1 MNKISKFLTLVILIV
16 VVLLFGI
23 YQYRTF
29 IQTEIYQENSE
40 HLLATYEQVSRTF
53 TLFTQR
59 NWNVLADWDEYLQ
72 YISDSEN
79 TETAWHDFADRKNN
93 WQYSDFYMFNEHCD
107 FLTASNRK
115 GTADSIRNCFQ
126 EMYSSGCPTIS
137 DYTASSGKHKVVFA
151 IPLSNP
157 FCLDNITYTGVAVSY
172 DVTTVEDM
180 ISNNVYGDKSSCY
193 LVNAKGHVI
202 LSLESQSEFLSEQD
216 NLFTFLKSNAV
227 FSENTNDAVEHDLQK
242 VVEGRAKFNSQGTS
256 YYMVYQ
262 PVGLNDWSILGIV
275 QTAAVNSPDEKIM
288 HVTIAAITV
297 LAACL
302 LLLLLRLSSLNAEYK
317 LKHQE
322 LLHQALKAQKEQT
335 DQLFYGMTCI
345 VDRYIVVDLLKN
357 RYEYHEY
364 SSNSLYPE
372 TGSYQNLLDT
382 VARNYIVL
390 SDTENIKISHLLNK
404 EYLQKVLHKGNGI
417 MKIEYSKRTEN
428 IYKLMNVVAVEWDE
442 SGIPL
447 KVMMISQDIGKRH
460 ELENLANTDGLTG
473 LFNERYF
480 SSVLH
485 RKEKK
490 KLPFV
495 LYYLDLDHF
504 KPVNDTY
511 GHDMGDKLL
520 KAVAERLLKCIRSN
534 DFAFRIGG
542 DEFALIISAEMEDS
556 LCMQTKMRIIQSL
569 LRPYEIDGK
578 TLHIGASCGYA
589 VYPLE
594 TEDTGKIRI
603 LADQRMYAEK
613 KKIIKKPQGL
623 SPKILLQMTECKR
636 GAVGKCNFSS
646 RQPLL
651 HYLLMHHSEHQ
662 RSSMT
667 FFYSHTSVCL
677 PGEWPP

>member
-1 MNKISKFLTLVILIV
+1 MSKICKFLTLIILIV
-16 VVLLFGI
+16 AVLLFGI

-40 HLLATYEQVSRTF
+40 HLLATYEQVNRTF

-59 NWNVLADWDEYLQ
+59 NWNVLSDWDEYLQ
-72 YISDSEN
+72 CISDSEN
-79 TETAWHDFADRKNN
+79 TETVWHDFADRKNN

-107 FLTASNRK
+107 FLTANNRK

-126 EMYSSGCPTIS
+126 EMYSSECPTIS
-137 DYTASSGKHKVVFA
+137 DYIASSGKHKVVFA
-151 IPLSNP
+151 IPLSHP
-157 FCLDNITYTGVAVSY
+157 FCLNNITYTGVAVSY

-202 LSLESQSEFLSEQD
+202 LSLESQSEFLSEHE
-216 NLFTFLKSNAV
+216 NLFTFLKDNAV
-227 FSENTNDAVEHDLQK
+227 FSENTYDAVEHDLQK
-242 VVEGRAKFNSQGTS
+242 VVKGRAKFNSQGIS

-297 LAACL
+297 LATCL

-345 VDRYIVVDLLKN
+345 VDRYTVVDLLKD

-364 SSNSLYPE
+364 SNSNNLYPE

-382 VARNYIVL
+382 AARNYIVL

-428 IYKLMNVVAVEWDE
+428 IYKIMNVVAVEWDE
-442 SGIPL
+442 AGIPQ

-485 RKEKK
+485 RKEQK

-542 DEFALIISAEMEDS
+542 DEFALIISAEMDDS
-556 LCMQTKMRIIQSL
+556 LCMQTKMRIVQSL
-569 LRPYEIDGK
+569 LLPYEIDGK

-613 KKIIKKPQGL
+613 KENHRKAAESQSKDP
-623 SPKILLQMTECKR
+623 SP
-636 GAVGKCNFSS
+636 ND
-646 RQPLL
+646 
-651 HYLLMHHSEHQ
+651 
-662 RSSMT
+662 
-667 FFYSHTSVCL
+667 
-677 PGEWPP
+677 

>member
-1 MNKISKFLTLVILIV
+1 MNKICKFLTLIILIF

-29 IQTEIYQENSE
+29 IQTEIYRENSE
-40 HLLATYEQVSRTF
+40 HLLATYEQVNRTF

-59 NWNVLADWDEYLQ
+59 NWNVLSDWDEYLQ

-172 DVTTVEDM
+172 DVATVESM

-193 LVNAKGHVI
+193 LVNAKGHII

-227 FSENTNDAVEHDLQK
+227 FSENTYDAVEHDLQK
-242 VVEGRAKFNSQGTS
+242 VVKGRAKFNSQGTS

-288 HVTIAAITV
+288 HVTIVAITV
-297 LAACL
+297 LATCL

-345 VDRYIVVDLLKN
+345 VDRYTVVDLLKD

-364 SSNSLYPE
+364 SNSNNLYPE

-382 VARNYIVL
+382 AARNYIVL
-390 SDTENIKISHLLNK
+390 SDTENIKTSHLLNK

-428 IYKLMNVVAVEWDE
+428 IYKIMNVVAVEWDE
-442 SGIPL
+442 AGIPQ

-485 RKEKK
+485 RKEQK

-542 DEFALIISAEMEDS
+542 DEFALIISAEMDDS
-556 LCMQTKMRIIQSL
+556 LCMQTKMRIVQSPL
-569 LRPYEIDGK
+569 LPYEIDGK

-613 KKIIKKPQGL
+613 KENHRKAAESQSKDP
-623 SPKILLQMTECKR
+623 SP
-636 GAVGKCNFSS
+636 ND
-646 RQPLL
+646 
-651 HYLLMHHSEHQ
+651 
-662 RSSMT
+662 
-667 FFYSHTSVCL
+667 
-677 PGEWPP
+677 

>member
-1 MNKISKFLTLVILIV
+1 MSKICKFLTLIILIV
-16 VVLLFGI
+16 AVLLFGI

-40 HLLATYEQVSRTF
+40 HLLATYEQVNRTF

-59 NWNVLADWDEYLQ
+59 NWNVLSDWDEYLQ
-72 YISDSEN
+72 CISDAEN
-79 TETAWHDFADRKNN
+79 TETVWHDFADRKNN

-107 FLTASNRK
+107 FLTANNRK

-126 EMYSSGCPTIS
+126 EMYSSECPTIS

-151 IPLSNP
+151 IPLSHP
-157 FCLDNITYTGVAVSY
+157 FCLNNITYTGVAVSY
-172 DVTTVEDM
+172 DVSTVEDM

-202 LSLESQSEFLSEQD
+202 LSLESQSEFLSGHE
-216 NLFTFLKSNAV
+216 NLFTFLKDNAV
-227 FSENTNDAVEHDLQK
+227 FSENTYDAVEHDLQK
-242 VVEGRAKFNSQGTS
+242 VVKGRAKFNIQGTS

-297 LAACL
+297 LATCL

-345 VDRYIVVDLLKN
+345 VDRYTVVDLLKD

-364 SSNSLYPE
+364 SSNNLYPE

-382 VARNYIVL
+382 AARNYIVL
-390 SDTENIKISHLLNK
+390 SDTENIKMSHLLNK

-428 IYKLMNVVAVEWDE
+428 IYKIMNVVAVEWDE
-442 SGIPL
+442 AGIPQ
-447 KVMMISQDIGKRH
+447 KVMMIAQDIGKRH

-485 RKEKK
+485 RKEQK

-542 DEFALIISAEMEDS
+542 DEFALIISAEMGDS
-556 LCMQTKMRIIQSL
+556 LCMQTKMRIVQSL
-569 LRPYEIDGK
+569 LLPYEIDGK

-613 KKIIKKPQGL
+613 KENHRKAAESQSKDP
-623 SPKILLQMTECKR
+623 SP
-636 GAVGKCNFSS
+636 ND
-646 RQPLL
+646 
-651 HYLLMHHSEHQ
+651 
-662 RSSMT
+662 
-667 FFYSHTSVCL
+667 
-677 PGEWPP
+677 

>member
-1 MNKISKFLTLVILIV
+1 MNKICKFLTLIILIV
-16 VVLLFGI
+16 AVLLFGI

-40 HLLATYEQVSRTF
+40 HLLATYEQVNRTF

-59 NWNVLADWDEYLQ
+59 NWNVLSDWDEYLQ

-79 TETAWHDFADRKNN
+79 TETVWHDFADRKNN
-93 WQYSDFYMFNEHCD
+93 WQYIDFYMFNEHCD
-107 FLTASNRK
+107 FLTANNRK

-126 EMYSSGCPTIS
+126 EMYSFECPTIS

-151 IPLSNP
+151 IPLSHP
-157 FCLDNITYTGVAVSY
+157 FCLNNITYTGVAVSY

-202 LSLESQSEFLSEQD
+202 LSLESQSEFLSEHE
-216 NLFTFLKSNAV
+216 NLFTFLKDNAV
-227 FSENTNDAVEHDLQK
+227 FSENTYDAVEHDLQK
-242 VVEGRAKFNSQGTS
+242 VVKGRAKFNSQGTS

-297 LAACL
+297 LATCL

-345 VDRYIVVDLLKN
+345 VDRYTVVDLLKD

-428 IYKLMNVVAVEWDE
+428 VYKIMNVVAVEWDE
-442 SGIPL
+442 AGIPQ
-447 KVMMISQDIGKRH
+447 KVMMIAQDIGKRH

-485 RKEKK
+485 RKEQK

-534 DFAFRIGG
+534 DLAFRIGG

-556 LCMQTKMRIIQSL
+556 LCMQTKMRIVQSL
-569 LRPYEIDGK
+569 LLPYEIDGK

-613 KKIIKKPQGL
+613 KENHRKAAESQSKDPSQ
-623 SPKILLQMTECKR
+623 
-636 GAVGKCNFSS
+636 ND
-646 RQPLL
+646 
-651 HYLLMHHSEHQ
+651 
-662 RSSMT
+662 
-667 FFYSHTSVCL
+667 
-677 PGEWPP
+677 

>member
-1 MNKISKFLTLVILIV
+1 MSKICKFLTLIILIV
-16 VVLLFGI
+16 AVLLFGI

-40 HLLATYEQVSRTF
+40 HLLATYEQVNRTF

-59 NWNVLADWDEYLQ
+59 NWNVLSDWDEYLQ

-79 TETAWHDFADRKNN
+79 TETVWHDFADRKNN

-107 FLTASNRK
+107 FLTANNRK

-126 EMYSSGCPTIS
+126 EMYSFECPTIS

-151 IPLSNP
+151 IPLSHP
-157 FCLDNITYTGVAVSY
+157 FCLNNITYTGVAVSY

-202 LSLESQSEFLSEQD
+202 LSLESQSEFLSEHE
-216 NLFTFLKSNAV
+216 NLFTFLKDNAV
-227 FSENTNDAVEHDLQK
+227 FSENTYDAVEHDLQK
-242 VVEGRAKFNSQGTS
+242 VVKGRAKFNSQGTS

-297 LAACL
+297 LATCL

-345 VDRYIVVDLLKN
+345 VDRYTVVDLLKD

-428 IYKLMNVVAVEWDE
+428 VYKIMNVVAVEWDE
-442 SGIPL
+442 AGIPQ
-447 KVMMISQDIGKRH
+447 KVMMIAQDIGKRH

-485 RKEKK
+485 RKEQK

-534 DFAFRIGG
+534 DLAFRIGG

-556 LCMQTKMRIIQSL
+556 LCMQTKMRIVQSL
-569 LRPYEIDGK
+569 LLPYEIDGK

-613 KKIIKKPQGL
+613 KENHRKAAESQSKDP
-623 SPKILLQMTECKR
+623 SP
-636 GAVGKCNFSS
+636 ND
-646 RQPLL
+646 
-651 HYLLMHHSEHQ
+651 
-662 RSSMT
+662 
-667 FFYSHTSVCL
+667 
-677 PGEWPP
+677 

>member
-1 MNKISKFLTLVILIV
+1 MSKICKFLTLIILIV
-16 VVLLFGI
+16 AVLLFGI

-40 HLLATYEQVSRTF
+40 HLLATYEQVNRTF

-59 NWNVLADWDEYLQ
+59 NWNVLSDWDEYLQ
-72 YISDSEN
+72 CISDAEN
-79 TETAWHDFADRKNN
+79 TETVWHDFADRKNN

-107 FLTASNRK
+107 FLTANNRK

-126 EMYSSGCPTIS
+126 EMYSSECPTIS

-151 IPLSNP
+151 IPLSHP
-157 FCLDNITYTGVAVSY
+157 FCLNNITYTGVAVSY

-202 LSLESQSEFLSEQD
+202 LSLESQSEFLSGHE
-216 NLFTFLKSNAV
+216 NLFTFLKDNAV
-227 FSENTNDAVEHDLQK
+227 FSENTYDAVEHDLQK
-242 VVEGRAKFNSQGTS
+242 VVKGRAKFNSQGTS

-297 LAACL
+297 LATCL

-345 VDRYIVVDLLKN
+345 VDRYTVVDLLKD

-428 IYKLMNVVAVEWDE
+428 VYKIMNVVAVEWDE
-442 SGIPL
+442 AGIPQ
-447 KVMMISQDIGKRH
+447 KVMMIAQDIGKRH

-485 RKEKK
+485 RKEQK

-542 DEFALIISAEMEDS
+542 DEFALIISAEMGDS
-556 LCMQTKMRIIQSL
+556 LCMQTKMRIVQSL
-569 LRPYEIDGK
+569 LLPYEIDGK

-613 KKIIKKPQGL
+613 KENHRKAAESQSKDP
-623 SPKILLQMTECKR
+623 SP
-636 GAVGKCNFSS
+636 ND
-646 RQPLL
+646 
-651 HYLLMHHSEHQ
+651 
-662 RSSMT
+662 
-667 FFYSHTSVCL
+667 
-677 PGEWPP
+677 

>member
-1 MNKISKFLTLVILIV
+1 MNKICKFLTLIILIV
-16 VVLLFGI
+16 AVLLFGI

-40 HLLATYEQVSRTF
+40 HLLATYEQVNRTF

-59 NWNVLADWDEYLQ
+59 NWNVLSDWDEYLQ

-79 TETAWHDFADRKNN
+79 TETVWHDFADRKNN

-107 FLTASNRK
+107 FLTANNRK

-172 DVTTVEDM
+172 DVATVESM

-193 LVNAKGHVI
+193 LVNAKGHII

-227 FSENTNDAVEHDLQK
+227 FSENTYDAVEHDLQK
-242 VVEGRAKFNSQGTS
+242 VVKGRAKFNSQGTS

-297 LAACL
+297 LATCL

-345 VDRYIVVDLLKN
+345 VDRYTVVDLLKD

-428 IYKLMNVVAVEWDE
+428 VYKIMNVVAVEWDE
-442 SGIPL
+442 AGIPQ

-485 RKEKK
+485 RKEQK

-556 LCMQTKMRIIQSL
+556 LCMQTKMRIVQSL
-569 LRPYEIDGK
+569 LLPYEIDGK

-613 KKIIKKPQGL
+613 KENHRKAAESQSKDP
-623 SPKILLQMTECKR
+623 SP
-636 GAVGKCNFSS
+636 ND
-646 RQPLL
+646 
-651 HYLLMHHSEHQ
+651 
-662 RSSMT
+662 
-667 FFYSHTSVCL
+667 
-677 PGEWPP
+677 

>member
-1 MNKISKFLTLVILIV
+1 MNKICKFLTLIILIV

-40 HLLATYEQVSRTF
+40 HLLATYEQVNRTF

-59 NWNVLADWDEYLQ
+59 NWNVLSDWDEYLQ

-79 TETAWHDFADRKNN
+79 TETVWHDFADRKNN

-107 FLTASNRK
+107 FLTANNRK

-126 EMYSSGCPTIS
+126 EMYSFECPTIS

-151 IPLSNP
+151 IPLSHP
-157 FCLDNITYTGVAVSY
+157 FCLNNITYTGVAVSY

-202 LSLESQSEFLSEQD
+202 LSLESQSEFLSEQE
-216 NLFTFLKSNAV
+216 NLFTFLKDNAI
-227 FSENTNDAVEHDLQK
+227 FSENTYDAVEHDLQK
-242 VVEGRAKFNSQGTS
+242 VVKGRAKFNSQGTS

-297 LAACL
+297 LATCL

-345 VDRYIVVDLLKN
+345 VDRYTVVDLLKD

-428 IYKLMNVVAVEWDE
+428 VYKIMNVVAVEWDE
-442 SGIPL
+442 AGIPQ

-485 RKEKK
+485 RKEQK

-556 LCMQTKMRIIQSL
+556 LCMQTKMRIVQSL
-569 LRPYEIDGK
+569 LLPYEIDGK

-613 KKIIKKPQGL
+613 KENHRKAAESQSKDP
-623 SPKILLQMTECKR
+623 SP
-636 GAVGKCNFSS
+636 ND
-646 RQPLL
+646 
-651 HYLLMHHSEHQ
+651 
-662 RSSMT
+662 
-667 FFYSHTSVCL
+667 
-677 PGEWPP
+677 

>member
-1 MNKISKFLTLVILIV
+1 MNKICKFLTLIILIV
-16 VVLLFGI
+16 AVLLFGI

-40 HLLATYEQVSRTF
+40 HLLATYEQVNRTF

-59 NWNVLADWDEYLQ
+59 NWNVLSDWDEYLQ

-79 TETAWHDFADRKNN
+79 TETVWHDFADRKNN

-107 FLTASNRK
+107 FLTANNRK

-126 EMYSSGCPTIS
+126 EMYSFECPTIS

-151 IPLSNP
+151 IPLSHP
-157 FCLDNITYTGVAVSY
+157 FCLNNITYTGVAVSY

-202 LSLESQSEFLSEQD
+202 LSLESQSEFLSEHE
-216 NLFTFLKSNAV
+216 NLFTFLKDNAV
-227 FSENTNDAVEHDLQK
+227 FSENTYDAVEHDLQK
-242 VVEGRAKFNSQGTS
+242 VVKGRAKFNSQGTS

-297 LAACL
+297 LATCL

-322 LLHQALKAQKEQT
+322 LLHQAQKAQKEQT

-345 VDRYIVVDLLKN
+345 VDRYTVVDLLKD

-364 SSNSLYPE
+364 SSNNLYPE

-382 VARNYIVL
+382 AARNYIVL
-390 SDTENIKISHLLNK
+390 SDTENIKMSHLLNK

-428 IYKLMNVVAVEWDE
+428 VYKIMNVVAVEWDE
-442 SGIPL
+442 AGIPQ

-485 RKEKK
+485 RKEQK

-556 LCMQTKMRIIQSL
+556 LCMQTKMRIVQSL
-569 LRPYEIDGK
+569 LLPYEIDGK

-613 KKIIKKPQGL
+613 KENHRKAAESQSKDP
-623 SPKILLQMTECKR
+623 SP
-636 GAVGKCNFSS
+636 ND
-646 RQPLL
+646 
-651 HYLLMHHSEHQ
+651 
-662 RSSMT
+662 
-667 FFYSHTSVCL
+667 
-677 PGEWPP
+677 

>member
-1 MNKISKFLTLVILIV
+1 MSQQPHHQKEENIMNKICKFLTLIILIV

-40 HLLATYEQVSRTF
+40 HLLATYEQVNRTF

-59 NWNVLADWDEYLQ
+59 NWNVLSDWNEYLQ
-72 YISDSEN
+72 CISDSEN
-79 TETAWHDFADRKNN
+79 TETVWHDFADRKNN

-107 FLTASNRK
+107 FLTANNRK

-151 IPLSNP
+151 IPLSHP
-157 FCLDNITYTGVAVSY
+157 FCLNNITYTGVAVSY

-202 LSLESQSEFLSEQD
+202 LSLESQSEFLSEHE
-216 NLFTFLKSNAV
+216 NLFTFLKDNAV
-227 FSENTNDAVEHDLQK
+227 FSENTYDAVEHDLQK
-242 VVEGRAKFNSQGTS
+242 VVKGRAKFNSQGTS

-297 LAACL
+297 LATCL

-345 VDRYIVVDLLKN
+345 VDRYTVVDLLKD

-382 VARNYIVL
+382 IARNYIVL

-404 EYLQKVLHKGNGI
+404 DYLQKVLHKGNGI

-428 IYKLMNVVAVEWDE
+428 VYKIMNVVAVEWDE
-442 SGIPL
+442 AGIPQ
-447 KVMMISQDIGKRH
+447 KVMMIAQDIGKRH

-485 RKEKK
+485 RKEQK

-511 GHDMGDKLL
+511 GQDMGDKLL

-556 LCMQTKMRIIQSL
+556 LCMQTKMRIVQSL
-569 LRPYEIDGK
+569 LLPYEIDGK

-589 VYPLE
+589 VYLLE

-613 KKIIKKPQGL
+613 KENHRKAAESQSKDP
-623 SPKILLQMTECKR
+623 SPN
-636 GAVGKCNFSS
+636 G
-646 RQPLL
+646 
-651 HYLLMHHSEHQ
+651 
-662 RSSMT
+662 
-667 FFYSHTSVCL
+667 
-677 PGEWPP
+677 

>member
-93 WQYSDFYMFNEHCD
+93 WQYSDFYIFNEHCD

-151 IPLSNP
+151 IPLSTP

-172 DVTTVEDM
+172 DVSTVEDM
-180 ISNNVYGDKSSCY
+180 ISNNVYGNKSSCY
-193 LVNAKGHVI
+193 LINAKGHVI
-202 LSLESQSEFLSEQD
+202 LSLESQSEFLSEQE
-216 NLFTFLKSNAV
+216 NLFTFLKDNAV

-345 VDRYIVVDLLKN
+345 VDRYIVVDLLKD

-428 IYKLMNVVAVEWDE
+428 VYKLMNVVAVEWDE
-442 SGIPL
+442 AGIPQ
-447 KVMMISQDIGKRH
+447 KVMMIAQDIGKRH

-485 RKEKK
+485 RKEQK

-556 LCMQTKMRIIQSL
+556 LCMQTKMRIVQSL
-569 LRPYEIDGK
+569 LLPYEIDGK

-613 KKIIKKPQGL
+613 KENHRKAAESQSKDP
-623 SPKILLQMTECKR
+623 SP
-636 GAVGKCNFSS
+636 ND
-646 RQPLL
+646 
-651 HYLLMHHSEHQ
+651 
-662 RSSMT
+662 
-667 FFYSHTSVCL
+667 
-677 PGEWPP
+677 

>member
-1 MNKISKFLTLVILIV
+1 MSQQPHHQKEENIMNKICKFLTLIILIV

-40 HLLATYEQVSRTF
+40 HLLATYEQVNRTF
-53 TLFTQR
+53 TLFTRR
-59 NWNVLADWDEYLQ
+59 NWNVLSDWDEYLQ
-72 YISDSEN
+72 CISDSEN
-79 TETAWHDFADRKNN
+79 TETVWHDFADRKNN

-107 FLTASNRK
+107 FLTANNRK

-151 IPLSNP
+151 IPLSHP
-157 FCLDNITYTGVAVSY
+157 FCLNNITYTGVAVSY
-172 DVTTVEDM
+172 DVTTVEGM
-180 ISNNVYGDKSSCY
+180 ISNNVYDDKSSCY

-202 LSLESQSEFLSEQD
+202 LSLESQSEFLSEHE
-216 NLFTFLKSNAV
+216 NLFTFLKDNAV
-227 FSENTNDAVEHDLQK
+227 FSENTYDAVEHDLQK
-242 VVEGRAKFNSQGTS
+242 VVKGRAKFNSQGTS

-297 LAACL
+297 LATCL

-345 VDRYIVVDLLKN
+345 VDRYTVVDLLKD

-382 VARNYIVL
+382 IARNYIVL

-404 EYLQKVLHKGNGI
+404 DYLQKVLHKGNGI

-428 IYKLMNVVAVEWDE
+428 VYKIMNVVAVEWDE
-442 SGIPL
+442 AGIPQ
-447 KVMMISQDIGKRH
+447 KVMMIAQDIGKRH

-485 RKEKK
+485 RKEQK

-556 LCMQTKMRIIQSL
+556 LCMQTKMRIVQSL
-569 LRPYEIDGK
+569 LLPYEIDGK

-613 KKIIKKPQGL
+613 KENHRKAAESQSKDP
-623 SPKILLQMTECKR
+623 SPN
-636 GAVGKCNFSS
+636 G
-646 RQPLL
+646 
-651 HYLLMHHSEHQ
+651 
-662 RSSMT
+662 
-667 FFYSHTSVCL
+667 
-677 PGEWPP
+677 

>member
-1 MNKISKFLTLVILIV
+1 MNKICKFLTLIILIV

-40 HLLATYEQVSRTF
+40 HLLATYEQVNRTF

-59 NWNVLADWDEYLQ
+59 NWNVLSDWDEYLQ
-72 YISDSEN
+72 CISDSEN
-79 TETAWHDFADRKNN
+79 TETVWHDFADRKNN

-107 FLTASNRK
+107 FLTANNRK
-115 GTADSIRNCFQ
+115 GTADSIQNCFQ

-151 IPLSNP
+151 IPLSHP
-157 FCLDNITYTGVAVSY
+157 FCLNNITYTGVAVSY

-202 LSLESQSEFLSEQD
+202 LSLESQSEFLSEQE
-216 NLFTFLKSNAV
+216 NLFTFLKDNAI
-227 FSENTNDAVEHDLQK
+227 FSENTYDAVEHDLQK
-242 VVEGRAKFNSQGTS
+242 VVKGRAKFNSQRIS

-275 QTAAVNSPDEKIM
+275 RTAAVNSQDEKIM

-297 LAACL
+297 LATCL

-345 VDRYIVVDLLKN
+345 VDRYTVVDLLKD

-428 IYKLMNVVAVEWDE
+428 VYKIMNVVAVEWDE
-442 SGIPL
+442 AGIPQ
-447 KVMMISQDIGKRH
+447 KVMMIAQDIGKRH

-485 RKEKK
+485 RKEQK

-511 GHDMGDKLL
+511 GHDMDDKLL

-556 LCMQTKMRIIQSL
+556 LCMQTKMRIVQSL
-569 LRPYEIDGK
+569 LLPYEIDGK

-613 KKIIKKPQGL
+613 KENHRKAAESQSKDP
-623 SPKILLQMTECKR
+623 SP
-636 GAVGKCNFSS
+636 ND
-646 RQPLL
+646 
-651 HYLLMHHSEHQ
+651 
-662 RSSMT
+662 
-667 FFYSHTSVCL
+667 
-677 PGEWPP
+677 

>member
-1 MNKISKFLTLVILIV
+1 MNKICKFLTLIILIV

-40 HLLATYEQVSRTF
+40 HLLATYEQVNRTF

-59 NWNVLADWDEYLQ
+59 NWNVLSDWDEYLQ
-72 YISDSEN
+72 CISDSEN
-79 TETAWHDFADRKNN
+79 TETVWHDFADRKNN

-107 FLTASNRK
+107 FLTANNRK

-126 EMYSSGCPTIS
+126 EMYSSECPTIS
-137 DYTASSGKHKVVFA
+137 DYIASSGKHKVVFA
-151 IPLSNP
+151 IPLSHP
-157 FCLDNITYTGVAVSY
+157 FCLNNITYTGVAVSY

-202 LSLESQSEFLSEQD
+202 LSLESQSEFLSEHE
-216 NLFTFLKSNAV
+216 NLFTFLKDNAV
-227 FSENTNDAVEHDLQK
+227 FSENTYDAVEHDLQK
-242 VVEGRAKFNSQGTS
+242 VVKGRAKFNSQGIS

-275 QTAAVNSPDEKIM
+275 QAAAVNSPDEKIM
-288 HVTIAAITV
+288 HVTIVAITV
-297 LAACL
+297 LATCL

-345 VDRYIVVDLLKN
+345 VDRYTVVDLLKD

-364 SSNSLYPE
+364 SNSNNLYPE

-382 VARNYIVL
+382 AARNYIVL

-428 IYKLMNVVAVEWDE
+428 IYKIMNVVAVEWDE
-442 SGIPL
+442 AGIPQ

-485 RKEKK
+485 RKEQK

-542 DEFALIISAEMEDS
+542 DEFALIISAEMDDS
-556 LCMQTKMRIIQSL
+556 LCMQTKMRIVQSL
-569 LRPYEIDGK
+569 LLPYEIDGK

-613 KKIIKKPQGL
+613 KENHRKAAESQSKDP
-623 SPKILLQMTECKR
+623 SP
-636 GAVGKCNFSS
+636 ND
-646 RQPLL
+646 
-651 HYLLMHHSEHQ
+651 
-662 RSSMT
+662 
-667 FFYSHTSVCL
+667 
-677 PGEWPP
+677 

>member
-1 MNKISKFLTLVILIV
+1 MNKICKFLTLIILIV

-40 HLLATYEQVSRTF
+40 HLLATYEQVNRTF

-59 NWNVLADWDEYLQ
+59 NWNVLSDWDEYLQ
-72 YISDSEN
+72 CISDSEN
-79 TETAWHDFADRKNN
+79 TETVWHDFADRKNN

-107 FLTASNRK
+107 FLTANNRK

-126 EMYSSGCPTIS
+126 EMYSFECPTIS

-151 IPLSNP
+151 IPLSHP
-157 FCLDNITYTGVAVSY
+157 FCLSNITYTGVAVSY

-202 LSLESQSEFLSEQD
+202 LSLESQSEFLSEHE
-216 NLFTFLKSNAV
+216 NLFTFLKDNAV
-227 FSENTNDAVEHDLQK
+227 FSENTYDAVEHDLQK
-242 VVEGRAKFNSQGTS
+242 VVKGRAKFNSQGTS

-297 LAACL
+297 LATCL

-345 VDRYIVVDLLKN
+345 VDRYTVVDLLKD

-364 SSNSLYPE
+364 SSNNLYPE

-428 IYKLMNVVAVEWDE
+428 IYKIMNVVAVEWDE
-442 SGIPL
+442 AGIPQ
-447 KVMMISQDIGKRH
+447 KVMMIAQDIGKRH

-485 RKEKK
+485 RKEQK

-542 DEFALIISAEMEDS
+542 DEFALIISAEMGDS
-556 LCMQTKMRIIQSL
+556 LCMQTKMRIVQSL
-569 LRPYEIDGK
+569 LLPYEIDGK

-613 KKIIKKPQGL
+613 KENHRKAAESQSKDP
-623 SPKILLQMTECKR
+623 SP
-636 GAVGKCNFSS
+636 ND
-646 RQPLL
+646 
-651 HYLLMHHSEHQ
+651 
-662 RSSMT
+662 
-667 FFYSHTSVCL
+667 
-677 PGEWPP
+677 

>member
-1 MNKISKFLTLVILIV
+1 MNKICKFLTLIILIV

-40 HLLATYEQVSRTF
+40 HLLATYEQVNRTF

-59 NWNVLADWDEYLQ
+59 NWNVLSDWDEYLQ
-72 YISDSEN
+72 CISDSEN
-79 TETAWHDFADRKNN
+79 TETVWHDFADRKNN

-107 FLTASNRK
+107 FLTANNRK

-126 EMYSSGCPTIS
+126 EMYSSECPTIS
-137 DYTASSGKHKVVFA
+137 DYIASSGKHKVVFA
-151 IPLSNP
+151 IPLSRP

-202 LSLESQSEFLSEQD
+202 LSLESQSEFLSEHE
-216 NLFTFLKSNAV
+216 NLFTFLKDNAV
-227 FSENTNDAVEHDLQK
+227 FSENTYDAVEHDLQK
-242 VVEGRAKFNSQGTS
+242 VVKGRAKFNSQGIS

-288 HVTIAAITV
+288 HVTIVAITV
-297 LAACL
+297 LATCL

-345 VDRYIVVDLLKN
+345 VDRYTVVDLLKD

-364 SSNSLYPE
+364 SNSNNLYPE

-382 VARNYIVL
+382 AARNYIVL

-428 IYKLMNVVAVEWDE
+428 IYKIMNVVAVEWDE
-442 SGIPL
+442 AGIPQ

-485 RKEKK
+485 RKEQK

-542 DEFALIISAEMEDS
+542 DEFALIISAEMDDS
-556 LCMQTKMRIIQSL
+556 LCMQTKMRIVQSL
-569 LRPYEIDGK
+569 LLPYEIDGK

-613 KKIIKKPQGL
+613 KENHRKAAESQSKDP
-623 SPKILLQMTECKR
+623 SP
-636 GAVGKCNFSS
+636 ND
-646 RQPLL
+646 
-651 HYLLMHHSEHQ
+651 
-662 RSSMT
+662 
-667 FFYSHTSVCL
+667 
-677 PGEWPP
+677 

>member
-1 MNKISKFLTLVILIV
+1 MNKICKFLTLIILIV

-40 HLLATYEQVSRTF
+40 HLLATYEQVNRTF

-59 NWNVLADWDEYLQ
+59 NWNVLSDWDEYLQ
-72 YISDSEN
+72 CISDSEN
-79 TETAWHDFADRKNN
+79 TETVWHDFADRKNN

-107 FLTASNRK
+107 FLTANNRK

-151 IPLSNP
+151 IPLSHP
-157 FCLDNITYTGVAVSY
+157 FCLNNITYTGVAVSY
-172 DVTTVEDM
+172 DVSTVEDM
-180 ISNNVYGDKSSCY
+180 ISNNVYGNKSSCY
-193 LVNAKGHVI
+193 LINAKGHVI
-202 LSLESQSEFLSEQD
+202 LSLESQSEFLSEQE
-216 NLFTFLKSNAV
+216 NLFTFLKDNAV

-242 VVEGRAKFNSQGTS
+242 VVEGRAKFNSQGIS

-297 LAACL
+297 LATCL

-345 VDRYIVVDLLKN
+345 VDRYTVVDLLKD

-390 SDTENIKISHLLNK
+390 SDTENIKISHLLHK

-428 IYKLMNVVAVEWDE
+428 VYKIMNVVAVEWDE
-442 SGIPL
+442 AGIPQ
-447 KVMMISQDIGKRH
+447 KVMMIAQDIGKRH

-485 RKEKK
+485 RKEQK

-556 LCMQTKMRIIQSL
+556 LCMQTKMRIVQSL
-569 LRPYEIDGK
+569 LLPYEIDGK

-613 KKIIKKPQGL
+613 KENHRKAAESQSKDP
-623 SPKILLQMTECKR
+623 SP
-636 GAVGKCNFSS
+636 ND
-646 RQPLL
+646 
-651 HYLLMHHSEHQ
+651 
-662 RSSMT
+662 
-667 FFYSHTSVCL
+667 
-677 PGEWPP
+677 

>member
-1 MNKISKFLTLVILIV
+1 MNKICKFLTLIILIV

-40 HLLATYEQVSRTF
+40 HLLATYEQVNRTF

-59 NWNVLADWDEYLQ
+59 NWNVLSDWDEYLQ
-72 YISDSEN
+72 CISDSEN
-79 TETAWHDFADRKNN
+79 AETVWHDFADRKNN

-107 FLTASNRK
+107 FLTANNRK

-137 DYTASSGKHKVVFA
+137 DYTTSSGKHKVVFA
-151 IPLSNP
+151 IPLSHP
-157 FCLDNITYTGVAVSY
+157 FCLNNITYTGVAVSY

-202 LSLESQSEFLSEQD
+202 LSLESQSEFLSEHE
-216 NLFTFLKSNAV
+216 NLFTFLKDNAV
-227 FSENTNDAVEHDLQK
+227 FSENTYDAVEHDLQK
-242 VVEGRAKFNSQGTS
+242 VVKGRAKFNSQGTS

-297 LAACL
+297 LATCL

-345 VDRYIVVDLLKN
+345 VDRYTVVDLLKD

-382 VARNYIVL
+382 IARNYIVL

-404 EYLQKVLHKGNGI
+404 DYLQKVLHKGNGI

-428 IYKLMNVVAVEWDE
+428 VYKIMNVVAVEWDE
-442 SGIPL
+442 AGIPQ
-447 KVMMISQDIGKRH
+447 KVMMIAQDIGKRH

-485 RKEKK
+485 RKEQK

-556 LCMQTKMRIIQSL
+556 LCMQTKMRIVQSL
-569 LRPYEIDGK
+569 LLPYEIDGK

-594 TEDTGKIRI
+594 TEDTGKVRI

-613 KKIIKKPQGL
+613 KENHRKAAESQSKDP
-623 SPKILLQMTECKR
+623 SPN
-636 GAVGKCNFSS
+636 G
-646 RQPLL
+646 
-651 HYLLMHHSEHQ
+651 
-662 RSSMT
+662 
-667 FFYSHTSVCL
+667 
-677 PGEWPP
+677 

>member
-1 MNKISKFLTLVILIV
+1 MNKICKFLTLIILIV
-16 VVLLFGI
+16 AVLLFGI

-40 HLLATYEQVSRTF
+40 HLLATYEQVNRTF

-59 NWNVLADWDEYLQ
+59 NWNVLSDWDEYLQ

-79 TETAWHDFADRKNN
+79 TETVWHDFADRKNN

-107 FLTASNRK
+107 FLTANNRK

-126 EMYSSGCPTIS
+126 EMYSFECPTIS

-151 IPLSNP
+151 IPLSHP
-157 FCLDNITYTGVAVSY
+157 FCLNNITYTGVAVSY

-202 LSLESQSEFLSEQD
+202 LSLESQSEFLSEHE
-216 NLFTFLKSNAV
+216 NLFTFLKDNAV
-227 FSENTNDAVEHDLQK
+227 FSENTYDAVEHDLQK
-242 VVEGRAKFNSQGTS
+242 VVKGRAKFNSQGTS

-297 LAACL
+297 LATCL

-345 VDRYIVVDLLKN
+345 VDRYTVVDLLKD

-390 SDTENIKISHLLNK
+390 SDIENIKISHLLNK

-428 IYKLMNVVAVEWDE
+428 VYKIMNVVAVEWDE
-442 SGIPL
+442 AGIPQ
-447 KVMMISQDIGKRH
+447 KVMMIAQDIGKRH

-485 RKEKK
+485 RKEQK

-511 GHDMGDKLL
+511 RHDMGDKLL

-556 LCMQTKMRIIQSL
+556 LCMQTKMRIVQSL
-569 LRPYEIDGK
+569 LLPYEIDGK

-613 KKIIKKPQGL
+613 KENHRKAAESQSKDP
-623 SPKILLQMTECKR
+623 SP
-636 GAVGKCNFSS
+636 ND
-646 RQPLL
+646 
-651 HYLLMHHSEHQ
+651 
-662 RSSMT
+662 
-667 FFYSHTSVCL
+667 
-677 PGEWPP
+677 

>member
-1 MNKISKFLTLVILIV
+1 MNKICKFLTLIILIV
-16 VVLLFGI
+16 AVLLFGI

-40 HLLATYEQVSRTF
+40 HLLATYEQVNRTF

-59 NWNVLADWDEYLQ
+59 NWNVLSDWDEYLQ
-72 YISDSEN
+72 CISDAEN
-79 TETAWHDFADRKNN
+79 TETVWHDFADRKNN

-107 FLTASNRK
+107 FLTANNRK

-126 EMYSSGCPTIS
+126 EMYSFECPTIS

-151 IPLSNP
+151 IPLSHP
-157 FCLDNITYTGVAVSY
+157 FCLNNITYTGVAVSY
-172 DVTTVEDM
+172 DVSTVEDM

-202 LSLESQSEFLSEQD
+202 LSLESQSEFLSEHE
-216 NLFTFLKSNAV
+216 NLFTFLKDNAV
-227 FSENTNDAVEHDLQK
+227 FSENTYDAVEHDLQK
-242 VVEGRAKFNSQGTS
+242 VVKGRAKFNSQGTS

-297 LAACL
+297 LATCL

-345 VDRYIVVDLLKN
+345 VDRYTVVDLLKD

-364 SSNSLYPE
+364 SSNNLYPE

-382 VARNYIVL
+382 AARNYIVL
-390 SDTENIKISHLLNK
+390 SDTENIKMSHLLNK

-428 IYKLMNVVAVEWDE
+428 VYKIMNVVAVEWDE
-442 SGIPL
+442 AGIPQ
-447 KVMMISQDIGKRH
+447 KVMMIAQDIGKRH

-485 RKEKK
+485 RKEQK

-556 LCMQTKMRIIQSL
+556 LCMQTKMRIVQSL
-569 LRPYEIDGK
+569 LLPYEIDGK

-613 KKIIKKPQGL
+613 KENHRKAAESQSKDP
-623 SPKILLQMTECKR
+623 SP
-636 GAVGKCNFSS
+636 ND
-646 RQPLL
+646 
-651 HYLLMHHSEHQ
+651 
-662 RSSMT
+662 
-667 FFYSHTSVCL
+667 
-677 PGEWPP
+677 

>member
-1 MNKISKFLTLVILIV
+1 MNKICKFLTLIILIV

-40 HLLATYEQVSRTF
+40 HLLATYEQVNRTF

-59 NWNVLADWDEYLQ
+59 NWNVLSDWDEYLQ
-72 YISDSEN
+72 CISDSEN
-79 TETAWHDFADRKNN
+79 AETVWHDFADRKNN

-107 FLTASNRK
+107 FLTANNRK

-137 DYTASSGKHKVVFA
+137 DYTASSNKHKVVFA
-151 IPLSNP
+151 IPLSHP
-157 FCLDNITYTGVAVSY
+157 FCLNNITYTGVAVSY

-202 LSLESQSEFLSEQD
+202 LSLESQSEFLSEHE
-216 NLFTFLKSNAV
+216 NLFTFLKDNAV
-227 FSENTNDAVEHDLQK
+227 FSENTYDAVEHDLQK
-242 VVEGRAKFNSQGTS
+242 VVKGRAKFNSQGTS

-297 LAACL
+297 LATCL

-345 VDRYIVVDLLKN
+345 VDRYTVVDLLKD

-382 VARNYIVL
+382 IARNYIVL

-404 EYLQKVLHKGNGI
+404 DYLQKVLHKGNGI

-428 IYKLMNVVAVEWDE
+428 VYKIMNVVDVEWDE
-442 SGIPL
+442 AGIPQ
-447 KVMMISQDIGKRH
+447 KVMMIAQDIGKRH

-485 RKEKK
+485 RKEQK

-556 LCMQTKMRIIQSL
+556 LCMQTKMRIVQSL
-569 LRPYEIDGK
+569 LLPYEIDGK

-613 KKIIKKPQGL
+613 KENHRKAAESQSKDP
-623 SPKILLQMTECKR
+623 SPN
-636 GAVGKCNFSS
+636 G
-646 RQPLL
+646 
-651 HYLLMHHSEHQ
+651 
-662 RSSMT
+662 
-667 FFYSHTSVCL
+667 
-677 PGEWPP
+677 

>member
-1 MNKISKFLTLVILIV
+1 MNKICKFLTLIILIV
-16 VVLLFGI
+16 AVLLFGI

-40 HLLATYEQVSRTF
+40 HLLATYEQFNRTF

-59 NWNVLADWDEYLQ
+59 NWNVLSDWDEYLQ

-79 TETAWHDFADRKNN
+79 TETVWHDFADRKNN

-107 FLTASNRK
+107 FLTANNRK

-126 EMYSSGCPTIS
+126 EMYSFECPTIS

-151 IPLSNP
+151 IPLSHP
-157 FCLDNITYTGVAVSY
+157 FCLNNITYTGVAVSY

-202 LSLESQSEFLSEQD
+202 LSLESQSEFLSEHE
-216 NLFTFLKSNAV
+216 NLFTFLKDNAV
-227 FSENTNDAVEHDLQK
+227 FSENTYDAVEHDLQK
-242 VVEGRAKFNSQGTS
+242 VVKGRAKFNSQGTS

-297 LAACL
+297 LATCL

-345 VDRYIVVDLLKN
+345 IDRYTVVDLLKD

-428 IYKLMNVVAVEWDE
+428 VYKIMNVVAVEWDE
-442 SGIPL
+442 AGIPQ
-447 KVMMISQDIGKRH
+447 KVMMIAQDIGKRH

-485 RKEKK
+485 RKEQK

-534 DFAFRIGG
+534 DLAFRIGG

-556 LCMQTKMRIIQSL
+556 LCMQTKMRIVQSL
-569 LRPYEIDGK
+569 LLPYEIDGK

-613 KKIIKKPQGL
+613 KENHRKAAESQSKDPSQ
-623 SPKILLQMTECKR
+623 
-636 GAVGKCNFSS
+636 ND
-646 RQPLL
+646 
-651 HYLLMHHSEHQ
+651 
-662 RSSMT
+662 
-667 FFYSHTSVCL
+667 
-677 PGEWPP
+677 

>member
-1 MNKISKFLTLVILIV
+1 MNKICKFLTLIILIV
-16 VVLLFGI
+16 AVLLFGI

-40 HLLATYEQVSRTF
+40 HLLATYEQVNRTF

-59 NWNVLADWDEYLQ
+59 NWNVLSDWDEYLQ
-72 YISDSEN
+72 YISDAEN
-79 TETAWHDFADRKNN
+79 TETVWHDFADRKNN

-107 FLTASNRK
+107 FLTANNRK

-126 EMYSSGCPTIS
+126 EMYSFECPTIS

-151 IPLSNP
+151 IPLSHP
-157 FCLDNITYTGVAVSY
+157 FCLNNITYTGVAVSY

-202 LSLESQSEFLSEQD
+202 LSLESQSEFLSEHE
-216 NLFTFLKSNAV
+216 NLFTFLKDNAV
-227 FSENTNDAVEHDLQK
+227 FSENTYDAVEHDLQK
-242 VVEGRAKFNSQGTS
+242 VVKGRAKFNSQGTS

-297 LAACL
+297 LATCL

-345 VDRYIVVDLLKN
+345 VDRYTVVDLLKD

-428 IYKLMNVVAVEWDE
+428 VYKIMNVVAVEWDE
-442 SGIPL
+442 AGIPQ
-447 KVMMISQDIGKRH
+447 KVMMIAQDIGKRH

-485 RKEKK
+485 RKEQK

-556 LCMQTKMRIIQSL
+556 LCMQTKMRIVQSL
-569 LRPYEIDGK
+569 LLPYEIDGK

-613 KKIIKKPQGL
+613 KENHRKAAESQSKDP
-623 SPKILLQMTECKR
+623 SP
-636 GAVGKCNFSS
+636 ND
-646 RQPLL
+646 
-651 HYLLMHHSEHQ
+651 
-662 RSSMT
+662 
-667 FFYSHTSVCL
+667 
-677 PGEWPP
+677 

>member
-1 MNKISKFLTLVILIV
+1 MNKICKSLTLIILIV
-16 VVLLFGI
+16 AVLLFGI

-40 HLLATYEQVSRTF
+40 HLLATYEQVNRTF

-59 NWNVLADWDEYLQ
+59 NWNVLSDWDEYLQ

-79 TETAWHDFADRKNN
+79 TETVWHDFADRKNN

-107 FLTASNRK
+107 FLTANNRK

-126 EMYSSGCPTIS
+126 EMYSFECPTIS

-151 IPLSNP
+151 IPLSHP
-157 FCLDNITYTGVAVSY
+157 FCLNNITYTGVAVSY

-202 LSLESQSEFLSEQD
+202 LSLESQSEFLSEHE
-216 NLFTFLKSNAV
+216 NLFTFLKDNAV
-227 FSENTNDAVEHDLQK
+227 FSENTYDAVEHDLQK
-242 VVEGRAKFNSQGTS
+242 VVKGRAKFNSQGTS

-297 LAACL
+297 LATCL

-345 VDRYIVVDLLKN
+345 VDRYTVVDLLKD

-364 SSNSLYPE
+364 SSNNLYPE

-382 VARNYIVL
+382 AARNYIVL

-428 IYKLMNVVAVEWDE
+428 VYKIMNVVAVEWDE
-442 SGIPL
+442 AGIPQ
-447 KVMMISQDIGKRH
+447 KVMMIAQDIGKRH

-485 RKEKK
+485 RKEQK

-542 DEFALIISAEMEDS
+542 DEFALIISAEMGDS
-556 LCMQTKMRIIQSL
+556 LCMQTKMRIVQSL
-569 LRPYEIDGK
+569 LLPYEIDGK

-613 KKIIKKPQGL
+613 KENHRKAAESQSKDP
-623 SPKILLQMTECKR
+623 SP
-636 GAVGKCNFSS
+636 ND
-646 RQPLL
+646 
-651 HYLLMHHSEHQ
+651 
-662 RSSMT
+662 
-667 FFYSHTSVCL
+667 
-677 PGEWPP
+677 

>member
-1 MNKISKFLTLVILIV
+1 MSQQPHHQKEENIMSKICKFLTLIILIV
-16 VVLLFGI
+16 AVLLFGI

-40 HLLATYEQVSRTF
+40 HLLATYEQVNRTF

-59 NWNVLADWDEYLQ
+59 NWNVLSDWDEYLQ
-72 YISDSEN
+72 CISDAEN
-79 TETAWHDFADRKNN
+79 TETVWHDFADRKNN

-107 FLTASNRK
+107 FLTANNRK
-115 GTADSIRNCFQ
+115 GTADSIQNCFQ

-151 IPLSNP
+151 IPLSHP
-157 FCLDNITYTGVAVSY
+157 FCLNNITYTGVAVSY
-172 DVTTVEDM
+172 DVSTVEDM

-202 LSLESQSEFLSEQD
+202 LSLESQSEFLSGHE
-216 NLFTFLKSNAV
+216 NLFTFLKDNAV
-227 FSENTNDAVEHDLQK
+227 FSENTYDAVEHDLQK
-242 VVEGRAKFNSQGTS
+242 VVKGRAKFNSQETS

-297 LAACL
+297 LATCL

-345 VDRYIVVDLLKN
+345 VDRYTVVDLLKD

-364 SSNSLYPE
+364 SSNNLYPE

-382 VARNYIVL
+382 AARNYIVL
-390 SDTENIKISHLLNK
+390 SDTENIKMSHLLNK

-428 IYKLMNVVAVEWDE
+428 VYKIMNVVAVEWDE
-442 SGIPL
+442 AGIPQ

-485 RKEKK
+485 RKEQK

-556 LCMQTKMRIIQSL
+556 LCMQTKMRIVQSL
-569 LRPYEIDGK
+569 LLPYEIDGK

-613 KKIIKKPQGL
+613 KENHRKAAESQSKDPSQ
-623 SPKILLQMTECKR
+623 
-636 GAVGKCNFSS
+636 ND
-646 RQPLL
+646 
-651 HYLLMHHSEHQ
+651 
-662 RSSMT
+662 
-667 FFYSHTSVCL
+667 
-677 PGEWPP
+677 

>member
-1 MNKISKFLTLVILIV
+1 MNKICKFLTLIILTV

-72 YISDSEN
+72 CISDSEN
-79 TETAWHDFADRKNN
+79 TETVWHDFADRKNN

-107 FLTASNRK
+107 FLTANNRK

-151 IPLSNP
+151 IPLSRP

-202 LSLESQSEFLSEQD
+202 LSLESQSEFLSEQE
-216 NLFTFLKSNAV
+216 NLFTFLKDNAI
-227 FSENTNDAVEHDLQK
+227 FSENTYDAVEHDLQE
-242 VVEGRAKFNSQGTS
+242 VVKGRAKFNSQGIS

-275 QTAAVNSPDEKIM
+275 QTAAVNSQDEKIM

-322 LLHQALKAQKEQT
+322 LLHQALKTQKEQT

-345 VDRYIVVDLLKN
+345 VDRYIVVDLLKD

-428 IYKLMNVVAVEWDE
+428 VYKIMNVVAVEWDE
-442 SGIPL
+442 AGIPQ
-447 KVMMISQDIGKRH
+447 KVMMIAQDIGKRH

-485 RKEKK
+485 RKEQK

-495 LYYLDLDHF
+495 LYDLDLDHF

-569 LRPYEIDGK
+569 LLPYEIDGK

-613 KKIIKKPQGL
+613 KENHRKAAKSQSKDPSQ
-623 SPKILLQMTECKR
+623 
-636 GAVGKCNFSS
+636 ND
-646 RQPLL
+646 
-651 HYLLMHHSEHQ
+651 
-662 RSSMT
+662 
-667 FFYSHTSVCL
+667 
-677 PGEWPP
+677 

>member
-1 MNKISKFLTLVILIV
+1 MNKICKFLTLIILIV
-16 VVLLFGI
+16 AVLLFGI

-40 HLLATYEQVSRTF
+40 HLLATYEQVNRTF

-59 NWNVLADWDEYLQ
+59 NWNVLSDWDEYLQ

-79 TETAWHDFADRKNN
+79 TETVWHDFADRKNN

-107 FLTASNRK
+107 FLTANNRK

-126 EMYSSGCPTIS
+126 EMYSFECPTIS

-151 IPLSNP
+151 IPLSHP
-157 FCLDNITYTGVAVSY
+157 FCLNNITYTGVAVSY

-202 LSLESQSEFLSEQD
+202 LSLESQSEFLSEHE
-216 NLFTFLKSNAV
+216 NLFTFLKDNAV
-227 FSENTNDAVEHDLQK
+227 FSENTYDAVEHDLQK
-242 VVEGRAKFNSQGTS
+242 VVKGRAKFNSQGTS

-297 LAACL
+297 LATCL

-345 VDRYIVVDLLKN
+345 VDRYTVVDLLKD

-390 SDTENIKISHLLNK
+390 SDTENIKMSHLLNK

-428 IYKLMNVVAVEWDE
+428 IYKIMNVVAVEWDE
-442 SGIPL
+442 AGIPQ
-447 KVMMISQDIGKRH
+447 KVMMIAQDIGKRH

-485 RKEKK
+485 RKEQK

-542 DEFALIISAEMEDS
+542 DEFALIISAEMGDS
-556 LCMQTKMRIIQSL
+556 LCMQTKMRIVQSL
-569 LRPYEIDGK
+569 LLPYEIDGK

-613 KKIIKKPQGL
+613 KENHRKAAESQSKDP
-623 SPKILLQMTECKR
+623 SP
-636 GAVGKCNFSS
+636 ND
-646 RQPLL
+646 
-651 HYLLMHHSEHQ
+651 
-662 RSSMT
+662 
-667 FFYSHTSVCL
+667 
-677 PGEWPP
+677 

>member
-1 MNKISKFLTLVILIV
+1 MNKICKFLTLIILIV

-40 HLLATYEQVSRTF
+40 HLLATYEQVNRTF

-59 NWNVLADWDEYLQ
+59 NWNVLSDWDEYLQ
-72 YISDSEN
+72 CISDSEN
-79 TETAWHDFADRKNN
+79 TETVWHDFADRKNN

-107 FLTASNRK
+107 FLTANNRK

-126 EMYSSGCPTIS
+126 EMYSSECPTIS
-137 DYTASSGKHKVVFA
+137 DYIASSGKHKVVFA
-151 IPLSNP
+151 IPLSHP
-157 FCLDNITYTGVAVSY
+157 FCLNNITYTGVAVSY

-202 LSLESQSEFLSEQD
+202 LSLESQSEFLSEHE
-216 NLFTFLKSNAV
+216 NLFTFLKDNAV
-227 FSENTNDAVEHDLQK
+227 FSENTYDAVEHDLQK
-242 VVEGRAKFNSQGTS
+242 VVKGRAKFNSQGIS

-288 HVTIAAITV
+288 HVTIVAITV
-297 LAACL
+297 LATCL

-345 VDRYIVVDLLKN
+345 VDRYTVVDLLKD

-364 SSNSLYPE
+364 SNSNNLYPE

-382 VARNYIVL
+382 AARNYIVL

-428 IYKLMNVVAVEWDE
+428 IYKIMNVVAVEWDE
-442 SGIPL
+442 AGIPQ

-485 RKEKK
+485 RKEQKN
-490 KLPFV
+490 LPCV

-534 DFAFRIGG
+534 GFAFRIGG
-542 DEFALIISAEMEDS
+542 DEFALIISAEMDDS
-556 LCMQTKMRIIQSL
+556 LCMQTKMRIVQSL
-569 LRPYEIDGK
+569 LLPYEIDGK

-613 KKIIKKPQGL
+613 KENHRKAAESQSKDP
-623 SPKILLQMTECKR
+623 SP
-636 GAVGKCNFSS
+636 ND
-646 RQPLL
+646 
-651 HYLLMHHSEHQ
+651 
-662 RSSMT
+662 
-667 FFYSHTSVCL
+667 
-677 PGEWPP
+677 

>member
-1 MNKISKFLTLVILIV
+1 MNKICKFLTLIILIV

-40 HLLATYEQVSRTF
+40 HLLATYEQVNRTF

-59 NWNVLADWDEYLQ
+59 NWNVLSDWDEYLQ
-72 YISDSEN
+72 CISDSEN
-79 TETAWHDFADRKNN
+79 TETVWHDFADRKNN

-107 FLTASNRK
+107 FLTANNRK
-115 GTADSIRNCFQ
+115 GTADSIQNCFQ

-151 IPLSNP
+151 IPLSHP
-157 FCLDNITYTGVAVSY
+157 FCLNNITYTGVAVSY

-180 ISNNVYGDKSSCY
+180 ISNNVYGGKSSCY

-202 LSLESQSEFLSEQD
+202 LSLESQSEFLSEQE
-216 NLFTFLKSNAV
+216 NLFTFLKDNAV
-227 FSENTNDAVEHDLQK
+227 FSENTNDAVKHDLQK
-242 VVEGRAKFNSQGTS
+242 VVEGRAKFNSQGIS

-297 LAACL
+297 LATCL

-345 VDRYIVVDLLKN
+345 VDRYTVVDLLKD

-390 SDTENIKISHLLNK
+390 SNTENIKISHLLNK
-404 EYLQKVLHKGNGI
+404 DYLQKVLHKGNGI

-428 IYKLMNVVAVEWDE
+428 VYKIMNVVAVEWDE
-442 SGIPL
+442 AGIPQ
-447 KVMMISQDIGKRH
+447 KVMMIAQDIGKRH

-485 RKEKK
+485 RKEQK

-556 LCMQTKMRIIQSL
+556 LCMQTKMRIVQSL
-569 LRPYEIDGK
+569 LLPYEIDGK

-613 KKIIKKPQGL
+613 KENHRKAAESQSKDP
-623 SPKILLQMTECKR
+623 SPN
-636 GAVGKCNFSS
+636 G
-646 RQPLL
+646 
-651 HYLLMHHSEHQ
+651 
-662 RSSMT
+662 
-667 FFYSHTSVCL
+667 
-677 PGEWPP
+677 

>member
-1 MNKISKFLTLVILIV
+1 MSQQPHHQKEENIMNKICKFLTLIILIV

-40 HLLATYEQVSRTF
+40 HLLATYEQVNRTF

-59 NWNVLADWDEYLQ
+59 NWNVLSDWDEYLQ
-72 YISDSEN
+72 CISDSEN
-79 TETAWHDFADRKNN
+79 TETVWHDFADRKNN

-107 FLTASNRK
+107 FLTANNRK

-126 EMYSSGCPTIS
+126 EMYSSECPTIS
-137 DYTASSGKHKVVFA
+137 DYIASSGKHKVVFA
-151 IPLSNP
+151 IPLSHP
-157 FCLDNITYTGVAVSY
+157 FCLNNITYTGVAVSY

-202 LSLESQSEFLSEQD
+202 LSLESQSEFLSEHE
-216 NLFTFLKSNAV
+216 NLFTFLKDNAV
-227 FSENTNDAVEHDLQK
+227 FSENTYDAVEHDLQK
-242 VVEGRAKFNSQGTS
+242 VVKGRAKFNSQGIS

-288 HVTIAAITV
+288 HVTIVAITV
-297 LAACL
+297 LATCL

-345 VDRYIVVDLLKN
+345 VDRYTVVDLLKD

-364 SSNSLYPE
+364 SNSNNLYPE

-382 VARNYIVL
+382 AARNYIVL
-390 SDTENIKISHLLNK
+390 SDTENTKISHLLNK

-428 IYKLMNVVAVEWDE
+428 IYKIMNVVAVEWDE
-442 SGIPL
+442 AGIPQ

-485 RKEKK
+485 RKEQK

-542 DEFALIISAEMEDS
+542 DEFALIISAEMDDS
-556 LCMQTKMRIIQSL
+556 LCMQTKMRIVQSL
-569 LRPYEIDGK
+569 LLPYEIDGK

-613 KKIIKKPQGL
+613 KENHRKAAESQSKDP
-623 SPKILLQMTECKR
+623 SP
-636 GAVGKCNFSS
+636 ND
-646 RQPLL
+646 
-651 HYLLMHHSEHQ
+651 
-662 RSSMT
+662 
-667 FFYSHTSVCL
+667 
-677 PGEWPP
+677 

>member
-1 MNKISKFLTLVILIV
+1 MNKICKFLTLIILIV

-40 HLLATYEQVSRTF
+40 HLLATYEQVNRTF

-59 NWNVLADWDEYLQ
+59 NWNVLSDWDEYLQ
-72 YISDSEN
+72 CISDSEN
-79 TETAWHDFADRKNN
+79 TETVWHDFADRKNN

-107 FLTASNRK
+107 FLTANNRK

-126 EMYSSGCPTIS
+126 EMYSSECPTIS
-137 DYTASSGKHKVVFA
+137 DYIASSGKHKVVFA
-151 IPLSNP
+151 IPLSHP
-157 FCLDNITYTGVAVSY
+157 FCLNNITYTGVAVSY

-202 LSLESQSEFLSEQD
+202 LSLESQSEFLSEHE
-216 NLFTFLKSNAV
+216 NLFTFLKDNAV
-227 FSENTNDAVEHDLQK
+227 FSENTYDAVEHDLQK
-242 VVEGRAKFNSQGTS
+242 VVKGRAKFNSQGIS

-297 LAACL
+297 LATCL

-345 VDRYIVVDLLKN
+345 VDRYTVVDLLKD

-364 SSNSLYPE
+364 SSNNLYPE

-382 VARNYIVL
+382 AARNYIVL
-390 SDTENIKISHLLNK
+390 SDTENIKMSHLLNK

-428 IYKLMNVVAVEWDE
+428 VYKIMNVVAVEWDE
-442 SGIPL
+442 AGIPQ

-485 RKEKK
+485 RKEQK

-556 LCMQTKMRIIQSL
+556 LCMQTKMRIVQSL
-569 LRPYEIDGK
+569 LLPYEIDGK

-613 KKIIKKPQGL
+613 KENHRKAAESQSKDP
-623 SPKILLQMTECKR
+623 SP
-636 GAVGKCNFSS
+636 ND
-646 RQPLL
+646 
-651 HYLLMHHSEHQ
+651 
-662 RSSMT
+662 
-667 FFYSHTSVCL
+667 
-677 PGEWPP
+677 

>member
-1 MNKISKFLTLVILIV
+1 MNKICKFLTLIILIV

-40 HLLATYEQVSRTF
+40 HLLATYEQVNRTF

-59 NWNVLADWDEYLQ
+59 NWNVLSDWDEYLQ
-72 YISDSEN
+72 CISDAEN
-79 TETAWHDFADRKNN
+79 TETVWHDFADRKNN

-107 FLTASNRK
+107 FLTANNRK

-126 EMYSSGCPTIS
+126 EMYSSECPTIS

-151 IPLSNP
+151 IPLSHP
-157 FCLDNITYTGVAVSY
+157 FCLNNITYTGVAVSY

-193 LVNAKGHVI
+193 LINAKGHVI
-202 LSLESQSEFLSEQD
+202 LSLESQSEFLSEHE
-216 NLFTFLKSNAV
+216 NLFTFLKDNAV
-227 FSENTNDAVEHDLQK
+227 FSENTYDAVEHDLQK
-242 VVEGRAKFNSQGTS
+242 VVKGRAKFNSQGTS

-297 LAACL
+297 LATCL

-345 VDRYIVVDLLKN
+345 VDRYTVVDLLKD

-364 SSNSLYPE
+364 SNSNNLYPE

-382 VARNYIVL
+382 AARNYIVL
-390 SDTENIKISHLLNK
+390 SDTENIKMSHLLNK

-428 IYKLMNVVAVEWDE
+428 VYKIMNVVAVEWDE
-442 SGIPL
+442 AGIPQ

-485 RKEKK
+485 RKEQK

-520 KAVAERLLKCIRSN
+520 L
-534 DFAFRIGG
+534 
-542 DEFALIISAEMEDS
+542 
-556 LCMQTKMRIIQSL
+556 
-569 LRPYEIDGK
+569 
-578 TLHIGASCGYA
+578 
-589 VYPLE
+589 
-594 TEDTGKIRI
+594 
-603 LADQRMYAEK
+603 
-613 KKIIKKPQGL
+613 
-623 SPKILLQMTECKR
+623 
-636 GAVGKCNFSS
+636 
-646 RQPLL
+646 
-651 HYLLMHHSEHQ
+651 
-662 RSSMT
+662 
-667 FFYSHTSVCL
+667 
-677 PGEWPP
+677 

>member
-1 MNKISKFLTLVILIV
+1 MNKICKSLTLIILIV
-16 VVLLFGI
+16 AVLLFGI

-40 HLLATYEQVSRTF
+40 HLLATYEQVNRTF

-59 NWNVLADWDEYLQ
+59 NWNVLSDWDEYLQ

-79 TETAWHDFADRKNN
+79 TETVWHDFADRKNN

-107 FLTASNRK
+107 FLTANNRK

-126 EMYSSGCPTIS
+126 EMYSFECPTIS

-151 IPLSNP
+151 IPLSHP
-157 FCLDNITYTGVAVSY
+157 FCLNNITYTGVAVSY

-202 LSLESQSEFLSEQD
+202 LSLEYQSEFLSEHE
-216 NLFTFLKSNAV
+216 NLFTFLKDNAV
-227 FSENTNDAVEHDLQK
+227 FSENTYDAVEHDLQK
-242 VVEGRAKFNSQGTS
+242 VVKGRAKFNSQGTS

-297 LAACL
+297 LATCL

-345 VDRYIVVDLLKN
+345 VDRYTVVDLLKD

-428 IYKLMNVVAVEWDE
+428 IYKIMNVVAVEWDE
-442 SGIPL
+442 AGIPQ
-447 KVMMISQDIGKRH
+447 KVMMIAQDIGKRH

-485 RKEKK
+485 RKEQK

-542 DEFALIISAEMEDS
+542 DEFALIISAEMGDS
-556 LCMQTKMRIIQSL
+556 LCMQTKMRIVQSL
-569 LRPYEIDGK
+569 LLPYEIDGK

-613 KKIIKKPQGL
+613 KENHRKAAESQSKDP
-623 SPKILLQMTECKR
+623 SP
-636 GAVGKCNFSS
+636 ND
-646 RQPLL
+646 
-651 HYLLMHHSEHQ
+651 
-662 RSSMT
+662 
-667 FFYSHTSVCL
+667 
-677 PGEWPP
+677 

>member
-1 MNKISKFLTLVILIV
+1 MNKICKSLTLIILIV
-16 VVLLFGI
+16 AVLLFGI

-40 HLLATYEQVSRTF
+40 HLLATYEQVNRTF

-59 NWNVLADWDEYLQ
+59 NWNVLSDWDEYLQ

-79 TETAWHDFADRKNN
+79 TETVWHDFADRKNN

-107 FLTASNRK
+107 FLTANNRK

-126 EMYSSGCPTIS
+126 EMYSFECPTIS

-151 IPLSNP
+151 IPLSHP
-157 FCLDNITYTGVAVSY
+157 FCLNNITYTGVAVSY
-172 DVTTVEDM
+172 DVSTVEDM

-202 LSLESQSEFLSEQD
+202 LSLESQSEFLSGHE
-216 NLFTFLKSNAV
+216 NLFTFLKDNAV
-227 FSENTNDAVEHDLQK
+227 FSENTYDAVEHDLQK
-242 VVEGRAKFNSQGTS
+242 VVKGRAKFNSQGTS

-297 LAACL
+297 LATCL

-345 VDRYIVVDLLKN
+345 VDRYTVVDLLKD

-428 IYKLMNVVAVEWDE
+428 IYKIMNVVAVEWDE
-442 SGIPL
+442 AGIPQ
-447 KVMMISQDIGKRH
+447 KVMMIAQDIGKRH

-485 RKEKK
+485 RKEQK

-542 DEFALIISAEMEDS
+542 DEFALIISAEMGDS
-556 LCMQTKMRIIQSL
+556 LCMQTKMRIVQSL
-569 LRPYEIDGK
+569 LLPYEIDGK

-613 KKIIKKPQGL
+613 KENHRKAAESQSKDP
-623 SPKILLQMTECKR
+623 SP
-636 GAVGKCNFSS
+636 ND
-646 RQPLL
+646 
-651 HYLLMHHSEHQ
+651 
-662 RSSMT
+662 
-667 FFYSHTSVCL
+667 
-677 PGEWPP
+677 

>member
-1 MNKISKFLTLVILIV
+1 MNKICKFLTLIILIV
-16 VVLLFGI
+16 AVLLFGI

-40 HLLATYEQVSRTF
+40 HLLATYEQVNRTF

-59 NWNVLADWDEYLQ
+59 NWNVLSDWDEYLQ

-79 TETAWHDFADRKNN
+79 TETVWHDFADRKNN

-107 FLTASNRK
+107 FLTANNRK

-126 EMYSSGCPTIS
+126 EMYSFECPTIS

-151 IPLSNP
+151 IPLSHP
-157 FCLDNITYTGVAVSY
+157 FCLNNITYTGVAVSY

-202 LSLESQSEFLSEQD
+202 LSLESQSEFLSEHE
-216 NLFTFLKSNAV
+216 NLFTFLKDNAV
-227 FSENTNDAVEHDLQK
+227 FSENTYDAVEHDLQK
-242 VVEGRAKFNSQGTS
+242 VVKGRAKFNSQGTS

-297 LAACL
+297 LATCL

-345 VDRYIVVDLLKN
+345 VDRYTVVDLLKD

-382 VARNYIVL
+382 AARNYIVL

-428 IYKLMNVVAVEWDE
+428 IYKIMNVVAVEWDE
-442 SGIPL
+442 AGIPQ
-447 KVMMISQDIGKRH
+447 KVMMIAQDIGKRH

-485 RKEKK
+485 RKEQK

-542 DEFALIISAEMEDS
+542 DEFALIISAEMGDS
-556 LCMQTKMRIIQSL
+556 LCMQTKMRIVQSL
-569 LRPYEIDGK
+569 LLPYEIDGK

-613 KKIIKKPQGL
+613 KENHRKAAESQSKDP
-623 SPKILLQMTECKR
+623 SP
-636 GAVGKCNFSS
+636 ND
-646 RQPLL
+646 
-651 HYLLMHHSEHQ
+651 
-662 RSSMT
+662 
-667 FFYSHTSVCL
+667 
-677 PGEWPP
+677 

>member
-1 MNKISKFLTLVILIV
+1 MSQQPHHQKKENIMNKICKFLTLIILIV
-16 VVLLFGI
+16 AVLLFGI

-40 HLLATYEQVSRTF
+40 HLLATYEQVNRTF

-59 NWNVLADWDEYLQ
+59 NWNVLSDWDEYLQ

-79 TETAWHDFADRKNN
+79 TETVWHDFADRKNN

-107 FLTASNRK
+107 FLTANNRK

-126 EMYSSGCPTIS
+126 EMYSFECPTIS

-151 IPLSNP
+151 IPLSHP
-157 FCLDNITYTGVAVSY
+157 FCLNNITYTGVAVSY

-202 LSLESQSEFLSEQD
+202 LSLESQSEFLSEHE
-216 NLFTFLKSNAV
+216 NLFTFLKDNAV
-227 FSENTNDAVEHDLQK
+227 FSENTYDAVEHDLQK
-242 VVEGRAKFNSQGTS
+242 VVKGRAKFNSQGTS

-297 LAACL
+297 LATCL

-345 VDRYIVVDLLKN
+345 VDRYTVVDLLKD

-428 IYKLMNVVAVEWDE
+428 IYKIMNVVAVEWDE
-442 SGIPL
+442 AGIPQ
-447 KVMMISQDIGKRH
+447 KVMMIAQDIGKRH

-485 RKEKK
+485 RKEQK

-542 DEFALIISAEMEDS
+542 DEFALIISAEMGDS
-556 LCMQTKMRIIQSL
+556 LCMQTKMRIVQSL
-569 LRPYEIDGK
+569 LLPYEIDGK

-613 KKIIKKPQGL
+613 KENHRKAAESQSKDP
-623 SPKILLQMTECKR
+623 SP
-636 GAVGKCNFSS
+636 ND
-646 RQPLL
+646 
-651 HYLLMHHSEHQ
+651 
-662 RSSMT
+662 
-667 FFYSHTSVCL
+667 
-677 PGEWPP
+677 

>member
-1 MNKISKFLTLVILIV
+1 MNKICKFLTLIILIV
-16 VVLLFGI
+16 AVLLFGI

-40 HLLATYEQVSRTF
+40 HLLATYEQVNRTF

-59 NWNVLADWDEYLQ
+59 NWNVLSDWDEYLQ
-72 YISDSEN
+72 CISDSEN
-79 TETAWHDFADRKNN
+79 TETAWHDFAERKNN

-107 FLTASNRK
+107 FLTANNRK

-126 EMYSSGCPTIS
+126 EMYSFECPTIS

-151 IPLSNP
+151 IPLSHP
-157 FCLDNITYTGVAVSY
+157 FCLNNITYTGVAVSY

-202 LSLESQSEFLSEQD
+202 LSLESQSEFLSEHE
-216 NLFTFLKSNAV
+216 NLFTFLKDNAV
-227 FSENTNDAVEHDLQK
+227 FSENTYDAVEHDLQK
-242 VVEGRAKFNSQGTS
+242 VVKGRAKFNSQGTS

-297 LAACL
+297 LATCL

-345 VDRYIVVDLLKN
+345 VDRYTVVDLMN
-357 RYEYHEY
+357 DRYEYHEY

-428 IYKLMNVVAVEWDE
+428 VYKIMNVVAVEWDE
-442 SGIPL
+442 AGIPQ
-447 KVMMISQDIGKRH
+447 KVMMIAQDIGKRH

-485 RKEKK
+485 RKEQK

-556 LCMQTKMRIIQSL
+556 LCMQTKMRIVQSL
-569 LRPYEIDGK
+569 LLPYEIDGK

-613 KKIIKKPQGL
+613 KENHRKAAESQSKDP
-623 SPKILLQMTECKR
+623 SP
-636 GAVGKCNFSS
+636 ND
-646 RQPLL
+646 
-651 HYLLMHHSEHQ
+651 
-662 RSSMT
+662 
-667 FFYSHTSVCL
+667 
-677 PGEWPP
+677 

>member
-202 LSLESQSEFLSEQD
+202 LSLESQSEFLSEQE
-216 NLFTFLKSNAV
+216 NLFTFLKDNAV

-345 VDRYIVVDLLKN
+345 VDRYIVVDLLKD

-428 IYKLMNVVAVEWDE
+428 VYKIMNVVAVEWDE
-442 SGIPL
+442 AGIPQ
-447 KVMMISQDIGKRH
+447 KVMMIAQDIGKRH

-485 RKEKK
+485 RKEQK

-613 KKIIKKPQGL
+613 KENHQKAARSQSKDP
-623 SPKILLQMTECKR
+623 SP
-636 GAVGKCNFSS
+636 ND
-646 RQPLL
+646 
-651 HYLLMHHSEHQ
+651 
-662 RSSMT
+662 
-667 FFYSHTSVCL
+667 
-677 PGEWPP
+677 